1 MPQVNTVVR
10 ISLVAG
16 VAALFSLR
24 AGDVSAAEL
33 VMFDSPVCEWC
44 EVWEEEVGIV
54 YNKTEEACVAPIRRV
69 SVYDER
75 PEDLKSVRSVVF
87 TPTFVLVDGGSEVG
101 RILGYPGESHFWGLL
116 GQMIQRIDTV
126 SAVSTNCER
135 RGNTAANRGQIADD
149 S

>member
-1 MPQVNTVVR
+1 MQTKTIVR
-10 ISLVAG
+10 ISLAAT
-16 VAALFSLR
+16 VAALFSAR
-24 AGDVSAAEL
+24 AGEATAAEL
-33 VMFDSPVCEWC
+33 VMFDSPACEWC

-75 PEDLKSVRSVVF
+75 PDDLKSVRSVVF
-87 TPTFVLVDGGSEVG
+87 TPTFVLVDGGNEVG

-116 GQMIQRIDTV
+116 EQMIGRIDTASV
-126 SAVSTNCER
+126 VSTNCER
-135 RGNTAANRGQIADD
+135 RGDTAANRGQRADD